1 MKVYIINDQQ
11 IGYYNKEHAEE
22 KVKEL
27 HEEMAEFELY
37 RDRFDELDCLIEWET
52 EDMDLVEIFK
62 SNLPD
67 LYNKFGKEKMLKMF
81 DYFTEYP
88 DFFETPIY
96 NITEIEII

>member
-27 HEEMAEFELY
+27 NEEMAEFELY
-37 RDRFDELDCLIEWET
+37 RDRFDELDYLIEWET
-52 EDMDLVEIFK
+52 ENDLVEIFK
-62 SNLPD
+62 SDLSD
-67 LYNKFGKEKMLKMF
+67 LYNKFGEEKMFKMF
-81 DYFTEYP
+81 NYFTTYP

>member
-27 HEEMAEFELY
+27 NEQMAEFELY
-37 RDRFDELDCLIEWET
+37 REQFEELDCMSGFDCD
-52 EDMDLVEIFK
+52 EDLYEIFK
-62 SNLPD
+62 EDLPE
-67 LYNKFGKEKMLKMF
+67 LYNKFGKDKMMEMF
-81 DYFTEYP
+81 EYFWEYP
-88 DFFETPIY
+88 DYFETPVY